1 MNESS
6 NPSHGNGLLALH
18 AAVVLFGFAGLFGK
32 WLVLSPVLIVLGRT
46 LVAAV
51 VLAIVRQRVDLPKR
65 RFELRM
71 LANGAVLA
79 LHWVTFFAAIQASSV
94 AVGLLGYA
102 SFPVFTLLLERI
114 LLRRRWHVM
123 DGITSLLVVTGLVL
137 LVPEWSLQSAT
148 LQGLAWGIVSAFA
161 FALLA
166 VMNRS
171 HAARRTALDIAFWQ
185 NAAAAACLLPFAWP
199 ALAVSGIPGA
209 RDLIL
214 ILVLGLLC
222 TALSHTL
229 FIFSLR
235 VITAHA
241 ASVIAALEPVYGIL
255 LAWLLLAEAPTTRT
269 WAGGALLVGAAMLV
283 TRRPGLRAMAPS

>member
-1 MNESS
+1 MNEPSAPS
-6 NPSHGNGLLALH
+6 NAQGLVALH
-18 AAVVLFGFAGLFGK
+18 VAVVLFGFAGLFGK
-32 WLVLSPVLIVLGRT
+32 WLALSPVLIVLGRT
-46 LVAAV
+46 LIAAV
-51 VLAIVRQRVDLPKR
+51 VLAMIRQRADLPKR

-94 AVGLLGYA
+94 AIGLLGYA
-102 SFPVFTLLLERI
+102 TFPVFTLLLERV
-114 LLRRRWHVM
+114 LLRRRWQVA
-123 DGITSLLVVTGLVL
+123 DATTSVLVVTGLVL
-137 LVPEWSLQSAT
+137 LIPEWSIHSAT
-148 LQGLAWGIVSAFA
+148 LEGLAWGTVSAFS

-171 HAARRTALDIAFWQ
+171 AAARRTALDIAFWQ

-199 ALAVSGIPGA
+199 ALAVGGMPGP
-209 RDLIL
+209 RDLVL
-214 ILVLGLLC
+214 ILVLGVLC

-255 LAWLLLAEAPTTRT
+255 LAWLLLAEAPTPRI
-269 WAGGALLVGAAMLV
+269 WAGGALLVSAAILV
-283 TRRPGLRAMAPS
+283 TRRPKLREMASS